1 MDQNKLISVIIP
13 TFNSEKYIQ
22 QCISSVLNQT
32 YENYEI
38 IVVDNNSTDS
48 TVSIIKSFNSDK
60 IKIIYVFNNGNIS
73 ISRNLGIK
81 NSIGSWIAFLDS
93 DDFWEKNK
101 LSLISKKFS
110 EYNLIFHNMN
120 ILKNNKIIK
129 TFNFLFSKLNEK
141 YFSLIENMC
150 IKGNPIINSSVV
162 VKKKFLLQVGLIS
175 ENEPSFTNDYH
186 TWLKISLI
194 TDKFYYEK
202 RKLGTYLLHDQ
213 NYSHNIKNYYY
224 YMKCVAQFKK
234 HLSNKAKKK
243 IIGYYYYEKAKNLL
257 KNGQNKKSL
266 KYFFKSFLL
275 SDLDVKIKSL
285 TKIIL
290 YFFKKY

>member
-120 ILKNNKIIK
+120 
-129 TFNFLFSKLNEK
+129 
-141 YFSLIENMC
+141 
-150 IKGNPIINSSVV
+150 
-162 VKKKFLLQVGLIS
+162 KKQ
-175 ENEPSFTNDYH
+175 
-186 TWLKISLI
+186 
-194 TDKFYYEK
+194 
-202 RKLGTYLLHDQ
+202 
-213 NYSHNIKNYYY
+213 
-224 YMKCVAQFKK
+224 
-234 HLSNKAKKK
+234 
-243 IIGYYYYEKAKNLL
+243 
-257 KNGQNKKSL
+257 
-266 KYFFKSFLL
+266 
-275 SDLDVKIKSL
+275 
-285 TKIIL
+285 
-290 YFFKKY
+290 